1 MKKGFNSRNIGMLS
15 LLFLFLV
22 FTAISCKNQSKPS
35 QDDQEKT
42 RDKAT
47 EPAADS
53 SSEQLKA
60 SAPDTTGMV
69 YFEAGRFMMGNEGGA
84 PDQQPAHEQQVKP
97 FYLGKHPVTV
107 AEFRRFVE
115 ETGYSTEADSYGNAG
130 VFLFDQGRWNLVDGA
145 NWEYPLGPS
154 GPEAKEN
161 HPVTQVS
168 WRDAR
173 AYCQWAGKQLPTEKQ
188 WEYAATNGGELEA
201 RYPWG
206 NKKVQVNGRYRANV
220 WQGTI
225 QNPKVAD
232 GFKLTSPVGHYGA
245 HPSGLTDMAGNV
257 WEWCRDVYHAYPGSQ
272 ASIRE
277 NPKVRVIRGGSF
289 FYDQAGAGSYTVTYR
304 SKNTIETS
312 LFNLGFRCAYNP
324 DR

>member
-1 MKKGFNSRNIGMLS
+1 MKCCFPARS
-15 LLFLFLV
+15 LWMVFLV
-22 FTAISCKNQSKPS
+22 LVIPCIIASCKQSSQSDKEGREQVSSGEKQPS
-35 QDDQEKT
+35 E
-42 RDKAT
+42 
-47 EPAADS
+47 S
-53 SSEQLKA
+53 SSPQQKTDV
-60 SAPDTTGMV
+60 PDTTGMV
-69 YFEAGRFMMGNEGGA
+69 YFEGGSFMMGNNQGA
-84 PDQQPAHEQQVKP
+84 PDQQPAHEQQVQP
-97 FYLGKHPVTV
+97 FYLDKHPVTV

-115 ETGYSTEADSYGNAG
+115 ETGYSTDADSYGNAG

-154 GPEAKEN
+154 GPEAKDH

-173 AYCQWAGKQLPTEKQ
+173 AYCKWAGKQLPTEKQ
-188 WEYAATNGGELEA
+188 WEYAAKNGGEMQE

-206 NKKVQVNGRYRANV
+206 SNTVQADGQYQANV
-220 WQGTI
+220 WQGNI
-225 QNPKVAD
+225 QNSKVAD

-257 WEWCRDVYHAYPGSQ
+257 WEWCRDLYHSYPGSQ

-289 FYDQAGAGSYTVTYR
+289 FYDQAGADSYSVTYR
-304 SKNTIETS
+304 SKNTTETS
-312 LFNLGFRCAYNP
+312 LFNLGFRCAYIP
-324 DR
+324 GR